1 MTHRH
6 DILNL
11 GQNFHEEPTYGTT
24 TANVNQSEELQD
36 LSHFLGFVSFAKIP
50 FLHEDTHIR
59 LTFKGELF
67 HSSASSGIALGLSI
81 LSSPYETTIML
92 QGSLMARTI

>member
-24 TANVNQSEELQD
+24 TANVNQSVELQD

-50 FLHEDTHIR
+50 FPSEDTR
-59 LTFKGELF
+59 DL
-67 HSSASSGIALGLSI
+67 LSRENI
-81 LSSPYETTIML
+81 FTAP
-92 QGSLMARTI
+92 QVVKFAWGSLSYL